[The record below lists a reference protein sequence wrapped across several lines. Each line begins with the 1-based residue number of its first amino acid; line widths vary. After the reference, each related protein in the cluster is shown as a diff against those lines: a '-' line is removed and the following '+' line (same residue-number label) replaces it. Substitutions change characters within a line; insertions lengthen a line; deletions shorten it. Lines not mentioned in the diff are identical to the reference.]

1 MSNNVS
7 ARFLN
12 STIQDNTGDGLSLF
26 NASTLLFVGT
36 PSNMIVRSD
45 RQHARPGHLLRLLER
60 GFRLARGPSA
70 STAVVSSGPDPGYK
84 IQNPSGRPKR

>member
-36 PSNMIVRSD
+36 P
-45 RQHARPGHLLRLLER
+45 P
-60 GFRLARGPSA
+60 
-70 STAVVSSGPDPGYK
+70 T
-84 IQNPSGRPKR
+84 